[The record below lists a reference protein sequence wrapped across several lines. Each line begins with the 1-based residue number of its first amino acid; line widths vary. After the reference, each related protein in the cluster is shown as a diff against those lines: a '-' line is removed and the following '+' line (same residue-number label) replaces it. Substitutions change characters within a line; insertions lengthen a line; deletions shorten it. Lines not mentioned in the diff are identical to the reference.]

1 MSEYAELCR
10 DMRDHK
16 REMKAKFGVLCE
28 GCKIARPKAH
38 PTIMLPQQRCKV
50 CGNKDNRP
58 RSIMENS
65 K

>member
-16 REMKAKFGVLCE
+16 RKVKGEFGVLCE

-38 PTIMLPQQRCKV
+38 PTIMLPKQKCKV
-50 CGNKDNRP
+50 CGHKDNRP
-58 RSIMENS
+58 RSIMEQ